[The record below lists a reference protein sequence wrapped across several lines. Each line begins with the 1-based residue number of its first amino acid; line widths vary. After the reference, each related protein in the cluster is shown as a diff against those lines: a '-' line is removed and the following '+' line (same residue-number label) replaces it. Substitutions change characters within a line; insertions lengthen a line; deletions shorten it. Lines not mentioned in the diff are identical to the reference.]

1 MKGVWRSALM
11 LGLIVCGLTRFGIAS
26 AQAECANPDALGT
39 SRTLVVDPTEHQLL
53 GTMQYRETLPLQPG
67 EVVLTFDDGP
77 LPPYTTRVL
86 EALAHECAKAT
97 FFLVGRMSRAY
108 PDSVRAIAQAGHT
121 IATHSMNHP
130 LTFHRM
136 SVEKAQAEINGGI
149 EAAQAALGDSA
160 KVAPFFRIPGLL
172 RQDQVETY
180 LHAQNLMTWS
190 ADFPAD
196 DWRKISA
203 ARVKQ
208 LALQRLEAKGKGILL
223 LHDIQ
228 PATVLMLPELLRE
241 LITRG
246 FRLVHVVPATASLRK
261 TETTPD
267 QWRLYPPQPEIA
279 SIWPKPPET
288 FTLSAAQ
295 LPILDLPVSGAL
307 TGDGSLAEAVYEP
320 GPDLFR
326 EIRIPVRA
334 RKGKRKDNAKADAHA
349 QAGAP
354 ARAQQFRIVKRFAW
368 PRVQLAALARPSATQ
383 FAAPGED
390 LFRLPVPAALL
401 NGATE
406 RHAGQSTS
414 LRPSLPFGLRDTLH
428 AAPVTTA
435 MSKPDMPESDA
446 PRPGSWPRTVAQ

>member
-1 MKGVWRSALM
+1 MGS
-11 LGLIVCGLTRFGIAS
+11 T
-26 AQAECANPDALGT
+26 T

-86 EALAHECAKAT
+86 EALAQECVKAT

-108 PDSVRAIAQAGHT
+108 PDSVRAIAKAGHT

-136 SVEKAQAEINGGI
+136 SLDKAQAEINGGI
-149 EAAQAALGDSA
+149 EAAKAALGDSGQ
-160 KVAPFFRIPGLL
+160 VSPFFRIPGLL
-172 RQDQVETY
+172 RHDQVETY
-180 LHAQNLMTWS
+180 LRGQNLMTWS

-196 DWRKISA
+196 DWRKVSA

-241 LITRG
+241 LKARG
-246 FRLVHVVPATASLRK
+246 FRVVHVVPSSPTLAK

-267 QWRLYPPQPEIA
+267 QWRLYPPQPEVA
-279 SIWPKPPET
+279 TIWPKPPES
-288 FTLSAAQ
+288 FTISAAE
-295 LPILDLPVSGAL
+295 LPILDLPASGAL
-307 TGDGSLAEAVYEP
+307 TGDGSLAEAAYEP

-326 EIRIPVRA
+326 EIRIPIRM
-334 RKGKRKDNAKADAHA
+334 RKAKRKTDAQTADGANAK
-349 QAGAP
+349 
-354 ARAQQFRIVKRFAW
+354 RAQFRIVKRFAW
-368 PRVQLAALARPSATQ
+368 PRVQMAALAKPSAPLL
-383 FAAPGED
+383 AAPAED
-390 LFRLPVPAALL
+390 LFRMSMPAPPLKNAP
-401 NGATE
+401 E
-406 RHAGQSTS
+406 RHASSSG
-414 LRPSLPFGLRDTLH
+414 PLPFGLRDTLH
-428 AAPVTTA
+428 AAPVSAPLATA
-435 MSKPDMPESDA
+435 MSKPEPPADDA
-446 PRPGSWPRTVAQ
+446 ARPGSWPRISTQ